1 MPGMK
6 KSGLPSPAASAA
18 SGNRAQALNNMDHEA
33 VERTLALPAK
43 PKPKPFVNTGYGSF
57 KNK

>member
-6 KSGLPSPAASAA
+6 KSGMPSPAESAA
-18 SGNRAQALNNMDHEA
+18 SGNRMSKMGKMDNDA
-33 VERTLALPAK
+33 VERTIALA

-57 KNK
+57 KNKK